1 MCDPI
6 RAWEI
11 DQALAVKP
19 TILVQTDDVQDLQV

>member
-6 RAWEI
+6 RAWEM

-19 TILVQTDDVQDLQV
+19 KILGDVQDLQV